1 MTDMLVKLYNL
12 KETWPSISDRVPPEV
27 KIRKSMVSEKTL
39 SVEWVRENFGESWAS
54 EMDMA
59 FSRSPVSCYI
69 AQQDQKI
76 VGFACY
82 DAAALGYFGPTGVAE
97 TFRGR
102 GIGKGLLL
110 ACLGEMKFKGYGYA
124 IIGWA
129 GPQEFYEKAVGAV
142 AIPDSTPGI
151 WKDWLGNPEE

>member
-12 KETWPSISDRVPPEV
+12 PESFPSFSTLLPAGI
-27 KIRKSMVSEKTL
+27 KIRKPMGSEK
-39 SVEWVRENFGESWAS
+39 SIIMGWIRENFSESWAI
-54 EMDMA
+54 EMEITFA
-59 FSRSPVSCYI
+59 RSPVSGYI
-69 AQQDQKI
+69 AQHQKEL

-97 TFRGR
+97 TFRGQ
-102 GIGKGLLL
+102 GIGKALLL
-110 ACLGEMKFKGYGYA
+110 ACLFEMKLKGYGYA

-151 WKDWLGNPEE
+151 WKDWLGEAE